1 MPPVR
6 AVAELIV
13 ARDGVD
19 PQVAMSAARAAQSHI
34 GLAKYLATDP
44 QAREQRRKTLLRPAQ
59 VRSVA
64 DAVFAAGQMVDLA
77 KAEAERITATKD
89 AAELGELKRAL
100 GLDADAKVPPALRAQ
115 VRQLEEE
122 QKRRATRALRD
133 QLDRAMTDL
142 MSLYRDVYARQVGA
156 DVDFVNDD
164 MVEVI
169 SDLASQMDTAATIAK
184 MDAIEVARRRL
195 AHNVTPVVAI
205 EAMCVALR
213 PHAQPTPW
221 E

>member
-1 MPPVR
+1 M
-6 AVAELIV
+6 
-13 ARDGVD
+13 
-19 PQVAMSAARAAQSHI
+19 
-34 GLAKYLATDP
+34 
-44 QAREQRRKTLLRPAQ
+44 
-59 VRSVA
+59 
-64 DAVFAAGQMVDLA
+64 
-77 KAEAERITATKD
+77 
-89 AAELGELKRAL
+89 KRAL